1 MAFYV
6 IERKEQL
13 SVLGKL
19 GDCFVDF
26 IQQND
31 NFHPKLN
38 NLSLIYIRDINSH
51 KGYILCINHNE
62 SFSLEKEEVFKWL
75 LTNTDRLFVLNKKK
89 TLYNFPF
96 HDKLYDINFIEN
108 FNIHVSNQC
117 IDFYYKKYYSLNN
130 INTLIPISKHY
141 QKCEDTFNL
150 ILPIIQKY
158 NQDNALYSFNNNIST
173 KIFFEIESQGI
184 KIDKE
189 NFIKYYK
196 EHIKNPEFNISKGK
210 IYSNYNLYTTTG
222 RPSNSFNNINFVAL
236 NKNNGERLCY
246 IPSNNILVEY
256 DIQGYHPRLVGELMS
271 FKFNETNTYETLGKL
286 LNVTTQEAKELTF
299 KQMYGGVWEE
309 YKDKPFFNKILKYS
323 EDIWDTYQRTGR
335 YNTKNRSFKLEND
348 MTQFKLLNYI
358 IQSYETTTNVTML
371 EKILEYLKDK
381 KTKLILYTYDAF
393 LFDYSEEDGK
403 QLLTD
408 LKNMIKYPINI
419 KQGLSYHDLEKT

>member
-158 NQDNALYSFNNNIST
+158 NQNNALYSFNNNIST

-196 EHIKNPEFNISKGK
+196 EHIKNPEFNINKGK

-246 IPSNNILVEY
+246 IPSNNILIEY

>member
-158 NQDNALYSFNNNIST
+158 NQDNALYSFNNNNLT
-173 KIFFEIESQGI
+173 KVFFEIESQGI

-189 NFIKYYK
+189 SFIKYYK
-196 EHIKNPEFNISKGK
+196 EHIKNPEFNINKGK

>member
-19 GDCFVDF
+19 GNCFVDF

-38 NLSLIYIRDINSH
+38 SLSLIYIREINSH
-51 KGYILCINHNE
+51 KGYMLCINHNE

-75 LTNTDRLFVLNKKK
+75 LTNTDRLFVLNKKRI
-89 TLYNFPF
+89 LYYFPF
-96 HDKLYDINFIEN
+96 NDKLYDINFIEN
-108 FNIHVSNQC
+108 FNTHITNNC
-117 IDFYYKKYYSLNN
+117 IDFYYRKYYSLNN

>member
-19 GDCFVDF
+19 GNCFVDF

-38 NLSLIYIRDINSH
+38 SLSLIYIRDINSH

-108 FNIHVSNQC
+108 FNTHITNNC
-117 IDFYYKKYYSLNN
+117 IDFYYRKYYSLNN

-256 DIQGYHPRLVGELMS
+256 DIQGYHPRLVGELMN

>member
-19 GDCFVDF
+19 GNCFVDF

-38 NLSLIYIRDINSH
+38 SLSLIYIRDIDSH

-75 LTNTDRLFVLNKKK
+75 LINTDRLFVLNKKRI
-89 TLYNFPF
+89 LYYFPF
-96 HDKLYDINFIEN
+96 NDKLYDINFIEN
-108 FNIHVSNQC
+108 FNTHITNNC
-117 IDFYYKKYYSLNN
+117 IDFYYRKYYSLNN

-158 NQDNALYSFNNNIST
+158 NQDNALYSFNNNNLT
-173 KIFFEIESQGI
+173 KVFFEIESQGI

-196 EHIKNPEFNISKGK
+196 EHIKNPEFNINKGK

-256 DIQGYHPRLVGELMS
+256 DIQGYHPRLVGELMD
-271 FKFNETNTYETLGKL
+271 FKFDKTNTYETLGKL

>member
-19 GDCFVDF
+19 GNCFVDF

-38 NLSLIYIRDINSH
+38 SLSLIYIRDIDSH

-75 LTNTDRLFVLNKKK
+75 LINTDRLFVLNKKRI
-89 TLYNFPF
+89 LYYFPF
-96 HDKLYDINFIEN
+96 NDKLYDINFIEN
-108 FNIHVSNQC
+108 FNTHITNNC
-117 IDFYYKKYYSLNN
+117 IDFYYRKYYSLNN

-158 NQDNALYSFNNNIST
+158 NQDNALYSFNNNNLT
-173 KIFFEIESQGI
+173 KVFFEIESQGI

-196 EHIKNPEFNISKGK
+196 EHIKNPEFNINKGK

>member
-19 GDCFVDF
+19 GNCFVDF

-38 NLSLIYIRDINSH
+38 SLSLIYIREINSH
-51 KGYILCINHNE
+51 KGYMLCINHNE

-75 LTNTDRLFVLNKKK
+75 LTNTDRLFVLNKKRI
-89 TLYNFPF
+89 LYYFPF
-96 HDKLYDINFIEN
+96 NDKLYDINFIEN
-108 FNIHVSNQC
+108 FNTHITNNC
-117 IDFYYKKYYSLNN
+117 IDFYYRKYYSLNN

-158 NQDNALYSFNNNIST
+158 NQDNALYSFNNNNLT
-173 KIFFEIESQGI
+173 KVFFEIESQGI

-196 EHIKNPEFNISKGK
+196 EHIKNPEFNINKGK

-256 DIQGYHPRLVGELMS
+256 DIQGYHPRLVGELMN

>member
-158 NQDNALYSFNNNIST
+158 NQNNALYSFNNNIST

-196 EHIKNPEFNISKGK
+196 EHIKNPEFNINKGK

>member
-158 NQDNALYSFNNNIST
+158 NQNNALYSFNNNIST

-196 EHIKNPEFNISKGK
+196 EHIKNPEFNINKGK

-246 IPSNNILVEY
+246 IPSNNILIEY

-271 FKFNETNTYETLGKL
+271 FKFDETNTYETLGKL

>member
-19 GDCFVDF
+19 GNCFVDF

-38 NLSLIYIRDINSH
+38 SLSLIYIREINSH
-51 KGYILCINHNE
+51 KGYMLCINHNE

-75 LTNTDRLFVLNKKK
+75 LTNTDRLFVLNKKRI
-89 TLYNFPF
+89 LYYFPF
-96 HDKLYDINFIEN
+96 NDKLYDINFIEN
-108 FNIHVSNQC
+108 FNTHITNNC
-117 IDFYYKKYYSLNN
+117 IDFYYRKYYSLNN

-196 EHIKNPEFNISKGK
+196 EHIKNPEFNINKGK

-256 DIQGYHPRLVGELMS
+256 DIQGYHPRLVGELMN

>member
-19 GDCFVDF
+19 GNCFVDF

-38 NLSLIYIRDINSH
+38 SLSLIYIRDINSH
-51 KGYILCINHNE
+51 KG
-62 SFSLEKEEVFKWL
+62 
-75 LTNTDRLFVLNKKK
+75 
-89 TLYNFPF
+89 
-96 HDKLYDINFIEN
+96 
-108 FNIHVSNQC
+108 
-117 IDFYYKKYYSLNN
+117 YSLNN

-256 DIQGYHPRLVGELMS
+256 DIQGYHPRLVGELMN